1 MASPAPAGADG
12 GGVMSRIDWLV
23 LRRLGARIGVTVFV
37 FYGLIAL
44 VESLDTWRFN
54 YVADQHGFAAAI
66 LMVAMSAVKWTI
78 KTLPVTV
85 LMGAI
90 LGLIDLKARHELTV
104 IKASGISIW
113 RTVRAPTAALILISF
128 AIALG
133 AETVSTQ
140 VNRGLNPTP
149 PGEAARLTPPG
160 EIWLE
165 QRADGEHYVLM
176 ATGMSSAGDVLHN
189 VTVFHLTDKP
199 ERRLTAAEARLDNGE
214 WVLPEAFVLSPDRPA
229 EIVTEYRLP
238 TASSSA
244 EIGLKLASTEDMTFF
259 ELASLLQQ
267 GVADAG
273 IRTTATM
280 RLIKLLALPLVLT
293 GSLFIA
299 FAFTA
304 GYRRASN
311 YGPAVLYGIVLGF
324 VVFVITEMADRAGST
339 GVLNPTFAAIGPAL
353 VAIVIGV
360 TVLLYREDGRA

>member
-1 MASPAPAGADG
+1 
-12 GGVMSRIDWLV
+12 MSRIDWLV
-23 LRRLGARIGVTVFV
+23 LRRLGARIGVTLFV

-54 YVADQHGFAAAI
+54 YVAEQHGLGAAL

-78 KTLPVTV
+78 KTMPVTV

-113 RTVRAPTAALILISF
+113 RTVRAPTVVLLLISLVVG
-128 AIALG
+128 IG

-140 VNRGLNPTP
+140 VGRDLYPTP
-149 PGEAARLTPPG
+149 PGQAAQLTPPG

-165 QRADGEHYVLM
+165 QRADGHHYVIM
-176 ATGMSSAGDVLHN
+176 ARGMGPTGEVLHD
-189 VTVFHLTDKP
+189 VTLFHLTNRP
-199 ERRLTAAEARLDNGE
+199 ERRLLAIEARLENGE
-214 WVLPEAFVLSPDRPA
+214 WVLPQATVLAPDRPA
-229 EIVTEYRLP
+229 LVITDYRLP
-238 TASSSA
+238 TSSTPA

-259 ELASLLQQ
+259 ELATLLQQ

-273 IRTTATM
+273 IRNAATM

-339 GVLNPTFAAIGPAL
+339 GVLNPVFAAIGPAF

-360 TVLLYREDGRA
+360 TVLLYKEDGRT